1 MNNPNWQRWIFASAS
16 KYFQGIADAYPVQ
29 MHIEGVERTI
39 SDEEKWIEFRMDGPA
54 VTEYSR
60 NYYQLDVEINILWSV
75 HMNSQDFHETKK
87 LSGAL
92 VEAMTNI
99 CIYKYGDGVDDD
111 DSLLGSLVL
120 RQDKYHPIRVNEFGQ
135 VRADTHLVQG
145 AVEASYRMILI
156 N

>member
-29 MHIEGVERTI
+29 MHIEGTERMI
-39 SDEEKWIEFRMDGPA
+39 SDDQSWIEFRMDGPMII
-54 VTEYSR
+54 EQSH
-60 NYYQLDVEINILWSV
+60 NYYQLDVEINILWSA

-87 LSGAL
+87 LVGAL
-92 VEAMTNI
+92 IKAMTKI
-99 CIYKYGDGVDDD
+99 CIYKYGTGADDD
-111 DSLLGSLVL
+111 DSLLGILVL
-120 RQDKYHPIRVNEFGQ
+120 RQDKYHSIRVNDFGQ

-145 AVEASYRMILI
+145 VVEASYQMFLT